1 MTDHEVQKPAGAV
14 PLPVANFPKQA
25 IVVVHG
31 MGEQMPMDTIKG
43 FVRAAWE
50 TTTGLATTELPEPTA
65 VWSKP
70 DVRTGSLELR
80 RITTRQ
86 TIKTDSFAKGVRSD
100 FYELYWADLSGG
112 STWNHVRDWIGGLLL
127 RNPFT
132 RVPSSV
138 MQAWLVLWLITLAV
152 IVVLIAAMLP
162 ETAAIGPYQLWDCPP
177 LKWLRGFRGWLL
189 TILTGALGLVA
200 TSFITPY
207 FGRVVRY
214 TRAKPDNIAARK
226 QIRERGLALLSELHQ
241 KEYERI
247 IVVGHSLGSILA
259 YDLISYFW
267 AEHQAA
273 RVVTTGSDEFRALLD
288 IEAALQQIETALR
301 EIETKGADPKTVL
314 APAVAA
320 FHTAQTKFAHLLR
333 TRNDAERRWLITDF
347 VTLGSPLTHAEF
359 LMASSSRD
367 LRKRQSEREY
377 PRSPPIREQLDPGY
391 EPIARAAGFDLCNPA
406 ELLAFPFGGNQWQLH
421 HATPYAAVRW
431 TNIYDPAVLVALGDL
446 ISGPLAPV
454 FGPGIID
461 VNLKEVRGQQ
471 SLRFTHTRY
480 WSLPDGNP
488 AEVPKHIEEL
498 RKALDLGGQFRRL

>member
-1 MTDHEVQKPAGAV
+1 MTDHEVQQPAGAA
-14 PLPVANFPKQA
+14 PVAHFPKQA
-25 IVVVHG
+25 IVVIHG

-50 TTTGLATTELPEPTA
+50 TTTDLATTELPNPTE

-86 TIKTDSFAKGVRSD
+86 TIRTQTFPEGVRSD

-112 STWNHVRDWIGGLLL
+112 STWNQVQDWIAGLLL

-132 RVPSSV
+132 RVPPRV
-138 MQAWLVLWLITLAV
+138 MLAWIVLWLITLAV
-152 IVVLIAAMLP
+152 IVLSIAAMLP
-162 ETAAIGPYQLWDCPP
+162 ETAAIGSYHLWDYPP
-177 LKWLRGFRGWLL
+177 LKWLRGYRGWQL
-189 TILTGALGLVA
+189 TILIGALGLVA
-200 TSFITPY
+200 TRFIVPY

-226 QIRERGLALLSELHQ
+226 NIRERGMALLSELH
-241 KEYERI
+241 KREYERI

-273 RVVTTGSDEFRALLD
+273 RTVTTGSPEFNALR
-288 IEAALQQIETALR
+288 QIETAL
-301 EIETKGADPKTVL
+301 ADPEW
-314 APAVAA
+314 PAEPALAA
-320 FHTAQTKFAHLLR
+320 FDAAQTELGRLLR
-333 TRNDAERRWLITDF
+333 TRARPVGDAADRRWLISDF

-359 LMASSSRD
+359 LMASSKQD
-367 LRKRQSEREY
+367 LGKRQRDREF
-377 PRSPPIREQLDPGY
+377 PTSPPTRERLDPGY
-391 EPIARAAGFDLCNPA
+391 EPIAIAAGFELQHPP

-431 TNIYDPAVLVALGDL
+431 TNIYDPALLVAFGDL

-461 VNLKEVRGQQ
+461 VNLKKIQGQ
-471 SLRFTHTRY
+471 SWCFTHTAY
-480 WSLPDGNP
+480 WSLPDGKSAKAP
-488 AEVPKHIEEL
+488 TRIEEL